1 MNITTIRHIEDRG
14 HWMTFS
20 RKSDILR
27 WLLTLITGFL
37 CGLVAIFVSYFTKK
51 ISSFKFDTFNA
62 LIESE
67 KQNEAP
73 FGSAYI
79 FYFLCN
85 LCFGLVAWFMVFI
98 EPLASGS
105 GIIYVLQWNNYLDIV
120 MMINTIY
127 YF

>member
-1 MNITTIRHIEDRG
+1 
-14 HWMTFS
+14 MTFS

-51 ISSFKFDTFNA
+51 LSSFKFDTFNA

-67 KQNEAP
+67 KLNETP
-73 FGSAYI
+73 FGSAYL

-85 LCFGLVAWFMVFI
+85 LSFGLVAWFMVFL

-105 GIIYVLQWNNYLDIV
+105 GILYDLKVNLTAQYVHTYIHTYK
-120 MMINTIY
+120 MMMMIINTITIEC
-127 YF
+127 